1 MPFQAA
7 FFAVT
12 AVPDC
17 DQSAL
22 QPWVTFWPL
31 ANENPRVQPFSADV
45 PVLVTLTEAVK
56 PVFQLLA
63 L

>member
-1 MPFQAA
+1 MPFHAA

-22 QPWVTFWPL
+22 QPCVTFWPL
-31 ANENPRVQPFSADV
+31 ANENPRVQELSADV

-63 L
+63 V